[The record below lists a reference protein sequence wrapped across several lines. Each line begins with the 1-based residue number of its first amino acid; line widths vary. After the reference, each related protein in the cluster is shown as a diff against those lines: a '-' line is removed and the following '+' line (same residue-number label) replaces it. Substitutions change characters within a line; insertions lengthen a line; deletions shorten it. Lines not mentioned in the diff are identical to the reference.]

1 MFLKRIKLTNIRSI
15 KELDLSFAGADG
27 DIRKWTLLLGEN
39 GCGKTSV

>member
-27 DIRKWTLLLGEN
+27 ASASGRSCSGRTVAARRA
-39 GCGKTSV
+39 S